1 MDTLKCTKMC
11 QNFANVPFRLSP
23 TDHSECKSPVVD
35 ARNEYGVDGEGD
47 AGDVEGEEALE
58 DGVRV
63 AADGVVG
70 RAQEGAHLQ
79 CTQYGLCG
87 TPSNLCYSR

>member
-1 MDTLKCTKMC
+1 M
-11 QNFANVPFRLSP
+11 LSVNQ
-23 TDHSECKSPVVD
+23 SLPVVD
-35 ARNEYGVDGEGD
+35 ARDEYGVDGEGD

-79 CTQYGLCG
+79 CTHRMVYMRHWNIITWLVEGSWQ
-87 TPSNLCYSR
+87 